1 MIDVCDRLLV
11 SVCCITYN
19 HEKYIADCIRGFLN
33 QKTSFKVE
41 FLIHDDASTDNTQS
55 IIRDLVGSDDR
66 FKLILRTE
74 NIKSTGAMVFPIL
87 VDMAKGKYLAYC
99 EGDDFWSDP
108 HKLEKQVTLL
118 ENHDGKYVICAHK
131 INELNE
137 FNGQKRIF
145 PIIEVL
151 SEYDVNDFI
160 KENVVGTSSLVF
172 RREMGFPLYPAWSKG
187 LVFGDWLLI
196 LNILV
201 NGKRPIVVIPE
212 VMSTY
217 RINSTGIHGSAR
229 SSSDKLY
236 RAYRLHLS
244 FIKTIQN
251 YLLKDKRYV
260 LPILK
265 KQIDT
270 YVKLVALGGSM
281 PLKNLLKDILTLRVL
296 QLKEIWYS

>member
-196 LNILV
+196 LV

>member
-1 MIDVCDRLLV
+1 MLESPLV

-33 QKTSFKVE
+33 QRTSFQVE
-41 FLIHDDASTDNTQS
+41 FLIHDDASTDSTQS

-74 NIKSTGAMVFPIL
+74 NIKSTGAMVFHIL
-87 VDMAKGKYLAYC
+87 VDIARGKYLAYC

-108 HKLEKQVTLL
+108 HKLEKQVALL
-118 ENHDGKYVICAHK
+118 ESNEGKYVICAHK

-137 FNGQKRIF
+137 FNGQERIF
-145 PIIEVL
+145 PIIEEL
-151 SEYDVNDFI
+151 SEYDVKDFI

-196 LNILV
+196 LNILE

-244 FIKTIQN
+244 FINTIQN
-251 YLLKDKRYV
+251 YLLKDKHYV

-270 YVKLVALGGSM
+270 YVKLVSLGGSM
-281 PLKNLLKDILTLRVL
+281 PFRIRLKDILTLKVL

>member
-1 MIDVCDRLLV
+1 MIDVLETPLV

-19 HEKYIADCIRGFLN
+19 HEKYIRDCITGFLN
-33 QKTSFKVE
+33 QKTSFQVE
-41 FLIHDDASTDNTQS
+41 FLIHDDASTDNTQR

-74 NIKSTGAMVFPIL
+74 NIKSTGAMIFPIL

-99 EGDDFWSDP
+99 EGDDYWSDP
-108 HKLEKQVTLL
+108 HKLEKQVGLL
-118 ENHDGKYVICAHK
+118 EKNEGKYLICAHK

-137 FNGQKRIF
+137 FNGQERIF
-145 PIIEVL
+145 PIVEEL
-151 SEYDVNDFI
+151 SEYDVKDFI

-187 LVFGDWLLI
+187 LVFGDWLLL

-201 NGKRPIVVIPE
+201 NGKRPVVVIPE

-229 SSSDKLY
+229 SSNDKLY

-251 YLLKDKRYV
+251 YLLNDKRYV

-270 YVKLVALGGSM
+270 YKKLVSLGSAM
-281 PLKNLLKDILTLRVL
+281 PLKNRLKDFLTLKGL

>member
-1 MIDVCDRLLV
+1 MNKVAENPLV

-19 HEKYIADCIRGFLN
+19 HEKYIADCIKGFLN
-33 QKTSFKVE
+33 QKTSFRVE
-41 FLIHDDASTDNTQS
+41 FLIHDDASTDNTQR

-87 VDMAKGKYLAYC
+87 VDMARGKYLAYC

-108 HKLEKQVTLL
+108 HKLEKQVALL
-118 ENHDGKYVICAHK
+118 EANEGKYVICAHK

-137 FNGQKRIF
+137 FNGQERVF
-145 PIIEVL
+145 PTIENL
-151 SEYDVNDFI
+151 SEFDVKDFI

-187 LVFGDWLLI
+187 LVFGDWLLV

-236 RAYRLHLS
+236 RAFRLHLS
-244 FIKTIQN
+244 FINTIQN
-251 YLLKDKRYV
+251 YLLNDKGYI
-260 LPILK
+260 LPILNK
-265 KQIDT
+265 KIDT
-270 YVKLVALGGSM
+270 YKKLVSLGSTM
-281 PLKNLLKDILTLRVL
+281 PFKERFKDLVILKGL
-296 QLKEIWYS
+296 QLKAIWYS